1 MAIVLLKEAEE
12 QLLEMTFERILG
24 QITTMPIKFIFGEDE
39 SEMAYWRL
47 DKQMRGVE
55 IRAFLIERL

>member
-1 MAIVLLKEAEE
+1 MA
-12 QLLEMTFERILG
+12 FERILG
-24 QITTMPIKFIFGEDE
+24 QITQGPIKFIFGEEE

-55 IRAFLIERL
+55 IRSYLIERLQREFEDSIKVRT